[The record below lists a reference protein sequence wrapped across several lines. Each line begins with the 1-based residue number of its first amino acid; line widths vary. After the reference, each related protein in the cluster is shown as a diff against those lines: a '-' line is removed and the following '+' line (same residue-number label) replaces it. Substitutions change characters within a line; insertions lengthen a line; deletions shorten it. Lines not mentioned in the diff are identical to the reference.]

1 MGRRK
6 GAGAVSERAYSRL
19 QRGKRGWGG
28 FWRGGWGRGRGRG
41 GRGESEME
49 RGEREME
56 RDGEME
62 SGDIGEGGLR

>member
-6 GAGAVSERAYSRL
+6 GAGAVSERAYYRL
-19 QRGKRGWGG
+19 HEGKAGVGWFLERWLGE
-28 FWRGGWGRGRGRG
+28 
-41 GRGESEME
+41 GESEME

-56 RDGEME
+56 REVEME